1 MTNQLMHL
9 GFHRA
14 KPCKALHNF
23 IDSYWFI
30 DAFQP
35 ANSICNE
42 YLHPDG
48 GFGIIFNFGN
58 TLSFDNKTNKEMCF
72 FDGTNTKTRL
82 LGLSGHINA
91 IGIRFKP
98 SAAHAFLPVS
108 LRDLKNETIS
118 LADAGLKNLSNLHN
132 VLATYTSLKN
142 KTQALDKAMFNC
154 FDINSKP
161 TAVDLQALRIIKN
174 NRGLL
179 PVEKV
184 VQQLGMSQRK
194 LERLFSLQVGMTPA
208 EYSKTIR
215 IKHARDS
222 LKQLTMSYQD
232 IQFNLEYFDQSHF
245 IKQFKSV
252 VGITPGQYRQRF
264 IK

>member
-1 MTNQLMHL
+1 MTNQLKHL
-9 GFHRA
+9 GFHRI
-14 KPCKALHNF
+14 KPCNTLHNF

-35 ANSICNE
+35 ANTVCNE

-48 GFGIIFNFGN
+48 GFGLIFNFGN

-72 FDGTNTKTRL
+72 FDGTNTKTRR

-108 LRDLKNETIS
+108 LSDLKNETIS
-118 LADAGLKNLSNLHN
+118 LPDAGLKHLSNLHHI
-132 VLATYTSLKN
+132 LATYTNLKD

-154 FDINSKP
+154 FDISNKP
-161 TAVDLQALRIIKN
+161 TAIAIQALRIIKN

-179 PVEKV
+179 PVEKI
-184 VQQLGMSQRK
+184 VQQLGINQRK
-194 LERLFSLQVGMTPA
+194 LERLFNSQIGMTPV

-215 IKHARDS
+215 TKHARTS

-232 IQFNLEYFDQSHF
+232 IQFNLGYFDQPHF

>member
-1 MTNQLMHL
+1 MTNQLKHL
-9 GFHRA
+9 GFHQA

-23 IDSYWFI
+23 IKGYWFI
-30 DAFQP
+30 DALLP
-35 ANSICNE
+35 ADLICNE

-58 TLSFDNKTNKEMCF
+58 NLSFDNKTNKEMCF
-72 FDGTNTKTRL
+72 LDGTNTKTRL
-82 LGLSGHINA
+82 IGLSGHISA

-108 LRDLKNETIS
+108 LKDLKNETIS
-118 LADAGLKNLSNLHN
+118 LSDAGLKKLSNLHH
-132 VLATYTSLKN
+132 VLAAYTSLKD
-142 KTQALDKAMFNC
+142 KIQALDKAMFNC
-154 FDINSKP
+154 FDINNKP
-161 TAVDLQALRIIKN
+161 TAVDLHALRIIKD

-179 PVEKV
+179 PVGKV
-184 VQQLGMSQRK
+184 VQQLGISQRK
-194 LERLFSLQVGMTPA
+194 LERLFISQAGMTPA

-232 IQFNLEYFDQSHF
+232 IQFNLGYFDQSHF
-245 IKQFKSV
+245 IKQFRSV
-252 VGITPGQYRQRF
+252 VGITPGQYRQRY